1 MPDSMNPKLVESI
14 FTFGIRVA
22 EHIHGVRRSGE
33 DAIPKTDAIFDAV
46 REIAS
51 GDLTL
56 LGTPEEIIAQM
67 PKPPAWLKVDVLPD
81 FQEWVRISRDQE
93 KSVAVMVSKAMSK

>member
-1 MPDSMNPKLVESI
+1 MIESI
-14 FTFGIRVA
+14 FTFGIRIA

-33 DAIPKTDAIFDAV
+33 DAIAKTDAIFAAV

-56 LGTPEEIIAQM
+56 LGTPEEIIAEM
-67 PKPPAWLKVDVLPD
+67 PKPPAFLKVAIPPD
-81 FQEWVRISRDQE
+81 FQEWVRLARENE
-93 KSVAVMVSKAMSK
+93 KIVAEMVSKTLPK